1 MSSLRRRIFGDNS
14 TDPSRDTSPDK
25 AEELTL
31 VSTAKLKS
39 LTKKRSKRRNGFVF
53 GLGGLFGILVAAF
66 FANRHDVI
74 NFEGLM
80 DLNLDSLIDVI
91 PAGIVKDAK
100 DITRGEREAV
110 NYDSFSVGLHLQG
123 QGVRAVHPVIMIP
136 GVISTGLESWGT
148 EETSRQYFRKR
159 LWGSWS
165 MMRALV
171 LDKTSWKKH
180 IMLDKITGL
189 DPPGIK
195 LRAAQGFDAA
205 DFFITGYWIWN
216 KILENLATLGYDPT
230 NAFTAAY
237 DWRLSCANLENRDQY
252 FTRLKSH
259 IETARHTSKEKVV
272 LVSHSMGSQVLFY
285 FFHWVQANGYGNGG
299 PDWVDKNVGSWINIS
314 GSMLGALKGLPAVLS
329 GEMKDT
335 AQLNA
340 FAVYGLEKF
349 LAKAERV
356 EIFRAMPGVS
366 SMLPKG
372 GNAVW
377 GNKTFAPDDKPGQKV
392 SYGTFI
398 NFKESNSTQSPRNLT
413 VEESIEYLL
422 EHSDTWYKD
431 QVLDNYSHGVAHTRA
446 EVEDNER
453 DPRKWIN
460 PLESRLPLAPHLKI
474 YCFYG
479 IGKSTER
486 SYFYRE
492 DQDPASTLNV
502 TIDTSLTMGE
512 VDHGV
517 IPGEGDGTVPLISN
531 GYMCAKG
538 WRIKRYNPAGAKVKV
553 YEMPHEPDRFSPRGG
568 PNTGD
573 HVDILG
579 RSSLNDLILRVAGG
593 KGDQIEENYESNIRE
608 YADKVAIYEE

>member
-1 MSSLRRRIFGDNS
+1 M
-14 TDPSRDTSPDK
+14 DK
-25 AEELTL
+25 A
-31 VSTAKLKS
+31 
-39 LTKKRSKRRNGFVF
+39 
-53 GLGGLFGILVAAF
+53 
-66 FANRHDVI
+66 
-74 NFEGLM
+74 
-80 DLNLDSLIDVI
+80 
-91 PAGIVKDAK
+91 
-100 DITRGEREAV
+100 
-110 NYDSFSVGLHLQG
+110 
-123 QGVRAVHPVIMIP
+123 
-136 GVISTGLESWGT
+136 
-148 EETSRQYFRKR
+148 
-159 LWGSWS
+159 
-165 MMRALV
+165 
-171 LDKTSWKKH
+171 SWKKH

-205 DFFITGYWIWN
+205 DFFVTGYWIWS
-216 KILENLATLGYDPT
+216 KILENLATIGYDPT

-237 DWRLSCANLENRDQY
+237 DWRLSYSNLEVRDQY

-259 IETARHTSKEKVV
+259 IETARKVSGQKAV

-285 FFHWVQANGYGNGG
+285 FFHWVEAEGHGGGG
-299 PDWVDKNVGSWINIS
+299 PGWVDAHVDSWINIS
-314 GSMLGALKGLPAVLS
+314 GCMLGALKGLPAVLS

-349 LAKAERV
+349 LSREERAEL
-356 EIFRAMPGVS
+356 FRAMPGIS

-377 GNKTFAPDDKPGQKV
+377 GNRTWAPDDQPNQNV

-413 VEESIEYLL
+413 MDESLDYLFQNS
-422 EHSDTWYKD
+422 ETWYKD
-431 QVLDNYSHGVAHTRA
+431 QVLSNYSHGIAHTRA
-446 EVEDNER
+446 EVEANEH
-453 DPRKWIN
+453 DPKKWTN
-460 PLESRLPLAPHLKI
+460 PLETALPNAPNLKI

-479 IGKSTER
+479 INKTTER

-492 DQDPASTLNV
+492 DRDPSTKLNV
-502 TIDTSLTMGE
+502 TIDTSLMMGS

-517 IPGEGDGTVPLISN
+517 IPGEGDGTVPLLSN

-538 WRIKRYNPAGAKVKV
+538 WRIKRYNPGGVKIKIH
-553 YEMPHEPDRFSPRGG
+553 EMPHEPDRFSPRGG

-579 RSSLNDLILRVAGG
+579 RSSLNDLILRISGG
-593 KGDQIEENYESNIRE
+593 HGNDIEESVLSNIRE
-608 YADKVAIYEE
+608 YAEKVKVFDDEE

>member
-1 MSSLRRRIFGDNS
+1 
-14 TDPSRDTSPDK
+14 
-25 AEELTL
+25 
-31 VSTAKLKS
+31 
-39 LTKKRSKRRNGFVF
+39 
-53 GLGGLFGILVAAF
+53 
-66 FANRHDVI
+66 
-74 NFEGLM
+74 
-80 DLNLDSLIDVI
+80 
-91 PAGIVKDAK
+91 
-100 DITRGEREAV
+100 
-110 NYDSFSVGLHLQG
+110 
-123 QGVRAVHPVIMIP
+123 
-136 GVISTGLESWGT
+136 
-148 EETSRQYFRKR
+148 
-159 LWGSWS
+159 
-165 MMRALV
+165 
-171 LDKTSWKKH
+171 
-180 IMLDKITGL
+180 
-189 DPPGIK
+189 
-195 LRAAQGFDAA
+195 
-205 DFFITGYWIWN
+205 
-216 KILENLATLGYDPT
+216 
-230 NAFTAAY
+230 
-237 DWRLSCANLENRDQY
+237 
-252 FTRLKSH
+252 
-259 IETARHTSKEKVV
+259 
-272 LVSHSMGSQVLFY
+272 MGSQVLFY
-285 FFHWVQANGYGNGG
+285 FLHWVQAKGYGNGG
-299 PDWVDKNVGSWINIS
+299 PEWVDKNVGSWINIS

-356 EIFRAMPGVS
+356 EIFRTMPGVS

-398 NFKESNSTQSPRNLT
+398 NFKESNSTQSPSNLT

-422 EHSDTWYKD
+422 KHSDTWYKD
-431 QVLDNYSHGVAHTRA
+431 QVLDNYSHGVAHTSA

-492 DQDPASTLNV
+492 DQDPASKLNV
-502 TIDTSLTMGE
+502 TIDTSLMMGE
-512 VDHGV
+512 VNHGV

-538 WRIKRYNPAGAKVKV
+538 WRIKRYNPAGLKVKV

-568 PNTGD
+568 PNTGTIPP
-573 HVDILG
+573 V
-579 RSSLNDLILRVAGG
+579 SSSTL
-593 KGDQIEENYESNIRE
+593 SCF
-608 YADKVAIYEE
+608 